1 MVRIYH
7 ANQLL
12 ISCSI
17 RITFNIIFCS
27 ALFSL
32 LICRGVAVDDQ
43 GYICVADSGNNRI
56 QIFHPDGSFLR
67 AFGSWGSGDAEFKG
81 LEGVAIMS
89 NGNILVCDR
98 ENHRVQVF
106 WGGSSRFAAINWL
119 RKSIFFS
126 TLPTIKPAV
135 EQKWT
140 IFCTFLFFFN
150 SKRAFFDNLW
160 SVFFC
165 STLPVYSHTSLLQIF
180 PD

>member
-1 MVRIYH
+1 M
-7 ANQLL
+7 Q
-12 ISCSI
+12 ISCSF
-17 RITFNIIFCS
+17 RVQSELPLTFFFCS
-27 ALFSL
+27 LLPL

-106 WGGSSRFAAINWL
+106 WGGGPSSARL
-119 RKSIFFS
+119 RQS
-126 TLPTIKPAV
+126 TDYGRPYFIQLYPQIQPAV

-140 IFCTFLFFFN
+140 IFCTFFFFN
-150 SKRAFFDNLW
+150 SKRAYFDNLW
-160 SVFFC
+160 SVFFY
-165 STLPVYSHTSLLQIF
+165 STLPVYSQTSLLQIF